1 MDFEGEEKC
10 WKFAGADTLT
20 HISTEI
26 NGRERLCVIFSV
38 KGKKLSVEEY
48 INDVKPEVGKTSNES
63 RNFQAKWLK
72 EHMLLRYENQAVL
85 NVILA

>member
-1 MDFEGEEKC
+1 MDFEGEKKC

-20 HISTEI
+20 HISTKI
-26 NGRERLCVIFSV
+26 NGRKRQCVIFSA

-48 INDVKPEVGKTSNES
+48 ISDVKPKVGKTSNKN

-72 EHMLLRYENQAVL
+72 EHMWLRYENQAIL